1 VPRDATT
8 ILQPLQLEASFDL
21 LALHRLNPGRYPHLL
36 QTVSSAADAV
46 AYDILFA
53 FPEATLRL
61 DAAGTS
67 FTANSDVPPD
77 LQKPT
82 TFLDSFDRWWKSEQK
97 DIEPTCHDLPFSGG
111 WFLYLGFELCVEIE
125 TSLKTRIPKP
135 ATIPTALATRF
146 KTAIIYDHRKRTFYC
161 ITESDNRE
169 RLELIQHDIESAT
182 TLSPMAHSPAQPPV
196 MDQILQDSP
205 QRYLDGVGRI
215 KRYIREGDVFQV
227 NLSRGWWVDIKHP
240 ADTAGLY
247 ACLRK
252 RNPSP
257 FAALATFEDFA
268 VLSSSPERLLSSRS
282 GIVETRPIAGTR
294 PRSSDPA
301 VDQAYSRELIA
312 HPKERAEH
320 IMLIDL
326 ERNDLGRICK
336 PGSIHVSELMAVE
349 SYAHVHHIVSN
360 IKGELRETITP
371 GKAIGAVFPG
381 GTITGCPKVRCMEIL
396 SELEEQPRGPYTGSI
411 GYVNRNGDMDLNILI
426 RTIMVEKNRISLRA
440 GAGIVADSDA
450 NRELEET
457 RAKAKGMLN
466 ALGIDG
472 GGLNGQPD

>member
-1 VPRDATT
+1 VPRDATK

-36 QTVSSAADAV
+36 QTVSRATDAV

-61 DAAGTS
+61 DKAGLG
-67 FTANSDVPPD
+67 FTANSYATPD
-77 LQKPT
+77 LGKSA
-82 TFLDSFDRWWKSEQK
+82 TFLDSFDRWWESEQK
-97 DIEPTCHDLPFSGG
+97 DIEPACHELPFSGG
-111 WFLYLGFELCVEIE
+111 WFLYLGYELAVEIE
-125 TSLKTRIPKP
+125 STLKTLISKP
-135 ATIPTALATRF
+135 VNIPTALATRF
-146 KTAIIYDHRKRTFYC
+146 KTAIIYDHHKRTFYC
-161 ITESDNRE
+161 VTEPDSRE
-169 RLELIQHDIESAT
+169 RLELIQHDIKAAAT
-182 TLSPMAHSPAQPPV
+182 LNTTHSHAPPPV
-196 MDQILQDSP
+196 IGPIQQESP
-205 QRYLDGVGRI
+205 QHYLDGVGRI

-227 NLSRGWWVDIKHP
+227 NLSRGWWADINHP
-240 ADTAGLY
+240 ANIADLY
-247 ACLRK
+247 ACLRQ

-257 FAALATFEDFA
+257 FAALAAFDDFA
-268 VLSSSPERLLSSRS
+268 VLSSSPERLLSSRA
-282 GIVETRPIAGTR
+282 GFVETRPIAGTM
-294 PRSSDPA
+294 PRSADPA

-360 IKGELRETITP
+360 IRGELRNTITP

-396 SELEEQPRGPYTGSI
+396 SELEVVPRGPYTGSI

-466 ALGIDG
+466 ALGIDDG
-472 GGLNGQPD
+472 DRGWTA

>member
-1 VPRDATT
+1 VPRDTT
-8 ILQPLQLEASFDL
+8 KILQPFQLEASFDL

-36 QTVSSAADAV
+36 QTVSGATDAV

-61 DAAGTS
+61 DTAGVS
-67 FTANSDVPPD
+67 FTANSYATPD
-77 LQKPT
+77 LLKSAK
-82 TFLDSFDRWWKSEQK
+82 FLDSFDQWWESERK
-97 DIEPTCHDLPFSGG
+97 DIDSPCHDLPFSGG
-111 WFLYLGFELCVEIE
+111 WFLYLGYELCMEIE
-125 TSLKTRIPKP
+125 STLKTRIPKP
-135 ATIPTALATRF
+135 TNIPTALATRF
-146 KTAIIYDHRKRTFYC
+146 KSAVIYDHRKRTFYGVC
-161 ITESDNRE
+161 ESDSRE
-169 RLELIQHDIESAT
+169 RLQLIQHDIKSAAALKT
-182 TLSPMAHSPAQPPV
+182 MTHSPTS
-196 MDQILQDSP
+196 QISGQIEQETP
-205 QRYLDGVGRI
+205 QRYLDGVDKI

-227 NLSRGWWVDIKHP
+227 NLSRGWWIDIKHP
-240 ADTAGLY
+240 VNTADLY
-247 ACLRK
+247 ACLRD

-257 FAALATFEDFA
+257 FAALAAFDDFA

-301 VDQAYSRELIA
+301 VDRAYSRELIG

-360 IKGELRETITP
+360 IRGELRETITP

-396 SELEEQPRGPYTGSI
+396 SELEADPRGPYTGSI

-466 ALGIDG
+466 ALGIDDG
-472 GGLNGQPD
+472 DH